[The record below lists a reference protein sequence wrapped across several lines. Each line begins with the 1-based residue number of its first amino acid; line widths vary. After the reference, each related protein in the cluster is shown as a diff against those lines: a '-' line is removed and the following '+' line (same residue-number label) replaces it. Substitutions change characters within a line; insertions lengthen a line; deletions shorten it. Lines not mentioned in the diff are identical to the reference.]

1 MEVRI
6 MSSEDIFEMQ
16 ILNQAKKIENE
27 YKKEKERTQKLRKNF
42 EILNMHRSNWVAK
55 TRFCL

>member
-1 MEVRI
+1 

-27 YKKEKERTQKLRKNF
+27 YKKGKNT
-42 EILNMHRSNWVAK
+42 ETS
-55 TRFCL
+55 